1 MTGSQLRLARLAYQ
15 RAEQPHKRGDAMK
28 PSHRP
33 LPPRRHFLRR
43 LIRNAL
49 VMSVFITI
57 SLAIGAMGYHWF
69 AGLPWLD
76 STLNASMILT
86 GMGPIAP
93 LETRAAKLF
102 GIGYSLFSGV
112 AFLTAVVILIG
123 PVVQRFLHRF
133 HLELYEEG
141 RE

>member
-1 MTGSQLRLARLAYQ
+1 MKA
-15 RAEQPHKRGDAMK
+15 PHK
-28 PSHRP
+28 P
-33 LPPRRHFLRR
+33 LPPRRHLIRR
-43 LIRNAL
+43 LLRNAL
-49 VMSVFITI
+49 VMSAFIAV
-57 SLAIGAMGYHWF
+57 SLAIGAVGYHSL
-69 AGLPWLD
+69 AGLTWLD

-133 HLELYEEG
+133 HLELYE
-141 RE
+141 